1 MSPKSKG
8 GRLAPG
14 KQGGP
19 APPGPP
25 WARTEKPRDFRGAM
39 SRLMSY
45 MGRYRYAIILGVL
58 LSMAGAAL
66 TTIGPHYLQ
75 EIADTIYD
83 GEHWLS
89 DTDEITRLALI
100 VVAIYLTAMVLSM
113 MEHYI
118 IPATSERVANMLRR
132 DMDRK
137 IDRLPLNYYD
147 NSSTGDIMSRL
158 TNDADTIGEQC
169 GISLSVLFTAS
180 TVLAGCLI
188 MMFVT
193 CPVLAAISIVPPL
206 AGFAASRVIIGRT
219 HGLYVRQSRD
229 MGAMNGLVE
238 ETYYGHDIMRAYNG
252 EEKARREFVGIN
264 DDLYSSVWRSRFV
277 SGSLPQIMNLVGNL
291 NYVIVCTVGS
301 MLVIDGQIT
310 YGVIVAFIV
319 YVRMFSQPLLQLSDA
334 FASMQSLAASSERVF
349 DLLDAPEMEDESGKP
364 WKTADTRGEVEFR
377 DVDFSYIEGIQVIH
391 GFSMTVRPG
400 EKVAIVGPTGA
411 GKTTVVNL
419 LMRFYELD
427 SGDILIDGVSTRR
440 MRREDVHSMF
450 SMVLQDSWLFDGTVR
465 ENIVYNREG
474 VTDEEVREAA
484 DAVGIGQFIESLPK
498 GYDTVIGDGAGISAG
513 QKQQIAIA
521 RAMVRAAPM
530 VIFDEATSSVDTR
543 TEKRIQAAMDRLTA
557 GRTSFIIAHRL
568 STIRDC
574 DRIIVMRDGR
584 IVETGTHQE
593 LLDRKGFYYGLYN
606 SQFENCA

>member
-1 MSPKSKG
+1 MSGDPKG
-8 GRLAPG
+8 GKLAPG
-14 KQGGP
+14 KSGGP

-25 WARTEKPRDFRGAM
+25 WARAEKPRNFRSAM

-45 MGRYRYAIILGVL
+45 MGRYRYAIALGVV

-66 TTIGPHYLQ
+66 TTVGPRYLQ
-75 EIADTIYD
+75 RIADTIYD
-83 GEHWLS
+83 GETWLA
-89 DTDEITRLALI
+89 DTDGIAGLALA
-100 VVAIYLTAMVLSM
+100 VVAIYLVAMVLSM
-113 MEHYI
+113 IEHYI
-118 IPATSERVANMLRR
+118 VPVTSERVANMLRR

-137 IDRLPLNYYD
+137 IDRLPLDYYD

-180 TVLAGCLI
+180 TVLVGCLA
-188 MMFVT
+188 MMLVT

-206 AGFAASRVIIGRT
+206 AGFAASRIVIGRT
-219 HGLYVRQSRD
+219 HSLYVRQSRD

-252 EEKARREFVGIN
+252 EERARAEFVEIN
-264 DDLYSSVWRSRFV
+264 DDLCRSVYRSRFV
-277 SGSLPQIMNLVGNL
+277 SSTLPQIMNLVGNL
-291 NYVIVCTVGS
+291 NYVVVCVVGS
-301 MLVIDGQIT
+301 MLVISGDIT

-334 FASMQSLAASSERVF
+334 FGSMQSLAASAERVF
-349 DLLDAPEMEDESGKP
+349 DLLDAPEMENESDKP
-364 WKTADTRGEVEFR
+364 RVPPAAEGEVEFR
-377 DVDFSYIEGIQVIH
+377 NVDFSYIEGVEVIH
-391 GFSMTVRPG
+391 GFSMKVHPG
-400 EKVAIVGPTGA
+400 ERIAIVGPTGA

-419 LMRFYELD
+419 LMRFYEVD

-440 MRREDVHSMF
+440 MRRDDVHSMF
-450 SMVLQDSWLFDGTVR
+450 SMVLQDSWLFDGTIR
-465 ENIVYNREG
+465 ENIAFNRPD
-474 VTDEEVREAA
+474 VTDREIRAAA
-484 DAVGIGQFIESLPK
+484 DAVGIHEFIESLPD
-498 GYDTVIGDGAGISAG
+498 GYGTPLSDAAGISAG
-513 QKQQIAIA
+513 QRQQIAIA

-543 TEKRIQAAMDRLTA
+543 TEKRIQAAMDALTS

-584 IVETGTHQE
+584 IAETGTHRD
-593 LLDRKGFYYGLYN
+593 LLARKGFYAELYN
-606 SQFENCA
+606 SQFENCS